1 MAGIGTPEYTDR
13 VLAQAVDAKR
23 ERDLTPRWRW
33 IRRRRR
39 ENEWLRLVGLLQES
53 EQVRRVRATVERGRP

>member
-23 ERDLTPRWRW
+23 RADDRAEGRHLHALAGRERA
-33 IRRRRR
+33 
-39 ENEWLRLVGLLQES
+39 Q
-53 EQVRRVRATVERGRP
+53 A